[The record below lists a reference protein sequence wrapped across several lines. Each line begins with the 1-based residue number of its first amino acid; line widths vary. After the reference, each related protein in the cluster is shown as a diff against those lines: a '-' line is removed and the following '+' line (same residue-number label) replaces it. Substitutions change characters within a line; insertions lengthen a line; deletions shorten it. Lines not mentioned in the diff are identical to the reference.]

1 VNKIFSTFFHGLV
14 LMALAGGLFLGSFF
28 YEGNF
33 LSTLASQKPDQLI
46 VRTDGKAITVNR
58 AGQDINLEN
67 GGQVGVGDVI
77 ASMDLEDLTINFAKD
92 GELRLDKQ
100 SKVLISAVGSD
111 NHTFVFKVIEGR
123 VWLQNS
129 FSNVDVNLIVDGA
142 AIFPGQSVLYVNVVN
157 GRSDVSVQVNDAV
170 IGLISTD
177 FNGNKLLNENSPEV
191 INKLYLPQG
200 TMVSVSADKVRDN
213 QETIA
218 KLLYSK
224 LVKEFNYSI
233 FDRTQLITDLWL
245 SKNVERDNAL
255 TSRIRNERLKK
266 IRTRGLKYSSLD
278 ASNYKIDQTIRDLSN
293 SLTFSGERVGQ
304 RNLDALYDLLYDA
317 QYLFDYGRKEE
328 AQERLNTFSAM
339 ANQLFAVYGEGLK
352 KQYVERVRDEY
363 EYLSFASPSD
373 SLFGLRQVLEKIYLD
388 SIKGDDQ
395 ELAMKFVFLTE
406 QLTSLGYFAEN
417 KDYKNLK
424 DTFDQY
430 MVSFKD
436 LTQKYQKEITADIT
450 FVQRQN
456 QALDNLFVQYASLY
470 RQTYFT
476 NKLYVENKYLS
487 LLPATKD
494 KPEEIQSVIAQRID
508 FLRRLQ
514 NFFLDGEVPLVD
526 AQNILALLFSEISK
540 IELPADYKV
549 AVTGLF
555 NERLQD
561 FGIFSRF
568 LNSPEYVSSTVR
580 GSTPR
585 ERFEQF
591 KLDNEQDLSLEE
603 IREELSTLAG
613 GENEL
618 DLGVIPPDEG
628 AVIIEPVINE
638 EVVTTDIDGNVT
650 VTENEVPTDTST
662 ETTTKPKVPRV
673 KRTN

>member
-1 VNKIFSTFFHGLV
+1 
-14 LMALAGGLFLGSFF
+14 MALAGGLFLGSFF